1 MNKHFSKYL
10 ELFDVSYYYKNKFEN
25 VEIFK
30 NLNLSIYPGEMVA
43 LLGPSG
49 SGKSTLLNCI
59 GLLDKFVSGK
69 FNILNKDFSLLTE
82 SEITNIRLNDI
93 GFVFQNHRL
102 FPEFSAIENVI
113 IPSLIKKI
121 PFDEAKSKALKILTY
136 LNLEHRMDHRP
147 AKLSGGESQRV
158 AIGRA
163 LSNNPRFI
171 LADEPTGNLDKDNT
185 LLIFNILKQK
195 YSEYDLNLI
204 DGLKIDFDFG
214 WVHLRRSNTEPIIRI
229 YSESTSKEKSD
240 SIAQEF
246 INQIKEII

>member
-1 MNKHFSKYL
+1 MNKVPSNYL
-10 ELFDVSYYYKNKFEN
+10 ELFDVSYHYKNKLEN
-25 VEIFK
+25 VKIFK
-30 NLNLSIYPGEMVA
+30 NLNLTIYPGEMVA

-69 FNILNKDFSLLTE
+69 FKILNKDYSLLTE

-102 FPEFSAIENVI
+102 FPEFSALENII
-113 IPSLIKKI
+113 IPSLIKNT
-121 PFDEAKSKALKILTY
+121 PFDEAKKKAVQILTY
-136 LNLEHRMDHRP
+136 LNLEHRINHRP

-163 LSNNPRFI
+163 LSNNPKFI

-185 LLIFNILKQK
+185 LLIFNILK
-195 YSEYDLNLI
+195 
-204 DGLKIDFDFG
+204 KITLD
-214 WVHLRRSNTEPIIRI
+214 T
-229 YSESTSKEKSD
+229 EKSCI
-240 SIAQEF
+240 IATHNNFLAEKMDRIF
-246 INQIKEII
+246 LIENQNIKILK

>member
-1 MNKHFSKYL
+1 MNKVFSNYL
-10 ELFDVSYYYKNKFEN
+10 ELFDVSYHYKNKLEN
-25 VEIFK
+25 VGIFK
-30 NLNLSIYPGEMVA
+30 NLNLTIYPGEMVA

-69 FNILNKDFSLLTE
+69 FKILNKDYSLLTE

-102 FPEFSAIENVI
+102 FPEFSALENII
-113 IPSLIKKI
+113 IPSLIKNI
-121 PFDEAKSKALKILTY
+121 PYDDAKKKAIQILTY
-136 LNLEHRMDHRP
+136 LNLEHRMNHRP

-163 LSNNPRFI
+163 LSNNPKFI

-185 LLIFNILKQK
+185 LLIFNILK
-195 YSEYDLNLI
+195 
-204 DGLKIDFDFG
+204 KITLD
-214 WVHLRRSNTEPIIRI
+214 T
-229 YSESTSKEKSD
+229 EKSCI
-240 SIAQEF
+240 IATHNNFLAEKMDR
-246 INQIKEII
+246 ILLIENQNIKILK

>member
-1 MNKHFSKYL
+1 MNKVISNYL
-10 ELFDVSYYYKNKFEN
+10 ELFDVSYHYKNKLEN

-30 NLNLSIYPGEMVA
+30 NLNLTIYPGEMVA

-69 FNILNKDFSLLTE
+69 FKILNKDYSLLTE
-82 SEITNIRLNDI
+82 SEITKIRLNDI

-102 FPEFSAIENVI
+102 FPEFSALENII
-113 IPSLIKKI
+113 IPSLIKNI
-121 PFDEAKSKALKILTY
+121 PFDEAKKKAIQILTY
-136 LNLEHRMDHRP
+136 LNLEHRINHRP

-163 LSNNPRFI
+163 LSNNPKFI

-185 LLIFNILKQK
+185 LLIFNILK
-195 YSEYDLNLI
+195 
-204 DGLKIDFDFG
+204 KITLD
-214 WVHLRRSNTEPIIRI
+214 T
-229 YSESTSKEKSD
+229 EKSCI
-240 SIAQEF
+240 IATHNNFLAEKMDRIF
-246 INQIKEII
+246 LIENQNIKILK

>member
-1 MNKHFSKYL
+1 MNKVLSNYL
-10 ELFDVSYYYKNKFEN
+10 ELFDVSYHYKSKLEN

-30 NLNLSIYPGEMVA
+30 NLNLTIYPGEMVA

-69 FNILNKDFSLLTE
+69 FKILNKDYSLLTE

-102 FPEFSAIENVI
+102 FQEFSALENII

-121 PFDEAKSKALKILTY
+121 PFDEAKKKATQILTY
-136 LNLEHRMDHRP
+136 LNLEHRINHRP

-163 LSNNPRFI
+163 LSNNPKFI

-185 LLIFNILKQK
+185 LLIFNILK
-195 YSEYDLNLI
+195 
-204 DGLKIDFDFG
+204 KITLD
-214 WVHLRRSNTEPIIRI
+214 T
-229 YSESTSKEKSD
+229 EKSCI
-240 SIAQEF
+240 IATHNNFLAEKMDR
-246 INQIKEII
+246 ILLIENQNIKILK

>member
-1 MNKHFSKYL
+1 MNKVFSNYL
-10 ELFDVSYYYKNKFEN
+10 ELFDVSYHYKNKLEN
-25 VEIFK
+25 VGIFK
-30 NLNLSIYPGEMVA
+30 NLNLTIYPGEMVA

-59 GLLDKFVSGK
+59 GLLDKFISGK
-69 FNILNKDFSLLTE
+69 FKILNKDYSLLTE

-102 FPEFSAIENVI
+102 FPEFSALENII
-113 IPSLIKKI
+113 IPSLIKNI
-121 PFDEAKSKALKILTY
+121 PYDDAKKKAVQILTY

-163 LSNNPRFI
+163 LSNNPKFI

-185 LLIFNILKQK
+185 LLIFNILK
-195 YSEYDLNLI
+195 
-204 DGLKIDFDFG
+204 KITLD
-214 WVHLRRSNTEPIIRI
+214 T
-229 YSESTSKEKSD
+229 EKSCI
-240 SIAQEF
+240 IATHNNFLAEKMDR
-246 INQIKEII
+246 ILLIENQNIRTLK

>member
-1 MNKHFSKYL
+1 MNKIFSRYL
-10 ELFDVSYYYKNKFEN
+10 ELFDVSYHYKNKLEN
-25 VEIFK
+25 VGIFK
-30 NLNLSIYPGEMVA
+30 NLNLTIYPGEMVA

-69 FNILNKDFSLLTE
+69 FKILNKDYSLLTE

-102 FPEFSAIENVI
+102 FPEFSALENII

-121 PFDEAKSKALKILTY
+121 SFDDAKKKATQILTY
-136 LNLEHRMDHRP
+136 LNLEHRIDHRP

-163 LSNNPRFI
+163 LSNNPKFI

-185 LLIFNILKQK
+185 LLIFNILK
-195 YSEYDLNLI
+195 
-204 DGLKIDFDFG
+204 KITLD
-214 WVHLRRSNTEPIIRI
+214 T
-229 YSESTSKEKSD
+229 EKSCI
-240 SIAQEF
+240 IATHNNFLAEKMDRIF
-246 INQIKEII
+246 LIENQNIKILK

>member
-1 MNKHFSKYL
+1 MNKVFSNYL
-10 ELFDVSYYYKNKFEN
+10 ELFDVSYHYKNKLEN
-25 VEIFK
+25 VKIFK
-30 NLNLSIYPGEMVA
+30 NLNLTIYPGEMVA

-69 FNILNKDFSLLTE
+69 FKILNKDYSLLTE

-102 FPEFSAIENVI
+102 FPEFSALENII
-113 IPSLIKKI
+113 IPSLIKNI
-121 PFDEAKSKALKILTY
+121 PYDDAKKKAVQILTY

-163 LSNNPRFI
+163 LSNNPKFI

-185 LLIFNILKQK
+185 LLIFNILK
-195 YSEYDLNLI
+195 
-204 DGLKIDFDFG
+204 KITLD
-214 WVHLRRSNTEPIIRI
+214 T
-229 YSESTSKEKSD
+229 EKSCI
-240 SIAQEF
+240 IATHNNFLAEKMDR
-246 INQIKEII
+246 ILLIENQNIKILK

>member
-1 MNKHFSKYL
+1 MNKVLSNYL
-10 ELFDVSYYYKNKFEN
+10 ELFDVSYHYKNKLEN
-25 VEIFK
+25 VKIFK
-30 NLNLSIYPGEMVA
+30 NLNLTIYPGEMVA

-69 FNILNKDFSLLTE
+69 FKILNKDYSLLTE

-102 FPEFSAIENVI
+102 FPEFSALENII
-113 IPSLIKKI
+113 IPSLIKNI
-121 PFDEAKSKALKILTY
+121 PFDEAKKKATQILTY
-136 LNLEHRMDHRP
+136 LNLEHRINHRP

-163 LSNNPRFI
+163 LSNNPKFI

-185 LLIFNILKQK
+185 LLIFNILK
-195 YSEYDLNLI
+195 
-204 DGLKIDFDFG
+204 KITLD
-214 WVHLRRSNTEPIIRI
+214 T
-229 YSESTSKEKSD
+229 EKSCI
-240 SIAQEF
+240 IATHNNFLAEKMDRIF
-246 INQIKEII
+246 LIENQNIKILK

>member
-1 MNKHFSKYL
+1 MNKVFSNYL
-10 ELFDVSYYYKNKFEN
+10 ELFDVSYHYKSKLEN

-30 NLNLSIYPGEMVA
+30 NLNLTIYPGEMVA

-69 FNILNKDFSLLTE
+69 FKILNKDYSSLTE

-102 FPEFSAIENVI
+102 FPEFSALENII
-113 IPSLIKKI
+113 IPSLIKNI
-121 PFDEAKSKALKILTY
+121 PFDEAKKKAIQILTY
-136 LNLEHRMDHRP
+136 LNLEHRINHRP

-163 LSNNPRFI
+163 LSNNPKFI

-185 LLIFNILKQK
+185 LLIFNILK
-195 YSEYDLNLI
+195 
-204 DGLKIDFDFG
+204 KIT
-214 WVHLRRSNTEPIIRI
+214 VYT
-229 YSESTSKEKSD
+229 EKSCI
-240 SIAQEF
+240 IATHNNFLAEKMDRIF
-246 INQIKEII
+246 LIENQNIKILK

>member
-1 MNKHFSKYL
+1 MNKVVSYYF
-10 ELFDVSYYYKNKFEN
+10 ELFDVSYHYKSKLEN
-25 VEIFK
+25 VKIFK
-30 NLNLSIYPGEMVA
+30 NLNLTIYPGEMVA

-69 FNILNKDFSLLTE
+69 FKILNKDYSLLTE
-82 SEITNIRLNDI
+82 NEITKIRLNDI

-102 FPEFSAIENVI
+102 FSEFSALENII

-121 PFDEAKSKALKILTY
+121 PFDEAKKRATQILTY
-136 LNLEHRMDHRP
+136 LNLEHRINHRP

-163 LSNNPRFI
+163 LSNNPKFI

-185 LLIFNILKQK
+185 LLIFNILK
-195 YSEYDLNLI
+195 
-204 DGLKIDFDFG
+204 KITLD
-214 WVHLRRSNTEPIIRI
+214 T
-229 YSESTSKEKSD
+229 EKSCI
-240 SIAQEF
+240 IATHNNFLAEKMDRIF
-246 INQIKEII
+246 LIENQNIKILK

>member
-1 MNKHFSKYL
+1 MNKFLSKYL
-10 ELFDVSYYYKNKFEN
+10 ELFDVSYHYKNKSEN

-30 NLNLSIYPGEMVA
+30 NLNLTIYPGEMVA

-69 FNILNKDFSLLTE
+69 FKILNKDYSLLTE

-102 FPEFSAIENVI
+102 FSEFSALENII

-121 PFDEAKSKALKILTY
+121 PFDEAKKKATQILTY
-136 LNLEHRMDHRP
+136 LNLEHRINHRP

-163 LSNNPRFI
+163 LSNNPKFI

-185 LLIFNILKQK
+185 LLIFNILK
-195 YSEYDLNLI
+195 
-204 DGLKIDFDFG
+204 KITLD
-214 WVHLRRSNTEPIIRI
+214 T
-229 YSESTSKEKSD
+229 EKSCI
-240 SIAQEF
+240 IATHNNFLAEKMDRIF
-246 INQIKEII
+246 LIENQNIKILK

>member
-1 MNKHFSKYL
+1 MNKVLSNYL
-10 ELFDVSYYYKNKFEN
+10 ELFDVSYHYKNKLEN
-25 VEIFK
+25 VGIFK
-30 NLNLSIYPGEMVA
+30 NLNLTIYPGEMVA

-59 GLLDKFVSGK
+59 GLLDKFISGK
-69 FNILNKDFSLLTE
+69 FKILNKDYSLLTE

-102 FPEFSAIENVI
+102 FPEFSALENII
-113 IPSLIKKI
+113 IPSLIKNI
-121 PFDEAKSKALKILTY
+121 PYDDAKKKAVQILTY

-163 LSNNPRFI
+163 LSNNPKFI

-185 LLIFNILKQK
+185 LLIFNILK
-195 YSEYDLNLI
+195 
-204 DGLKIDFDFG
+204 KITLD
-214 WVHLRRSNTEPIIRI
+214 T
-229 YSESTSKEKSD
+229 EKSCI
-240 SIAQEF
+240 IATHNNFLAEKMDR
-246 INQIKEII
+246 ILLIENQNIKILK

>member
-1 MNKHFSKYL
+1 MNKILSNYL
-10 ELFDVSYYYKNKFEN
+10 ELFDVNYHYKNKLEN

-30 NLNLSIYPGEMVA
+30 NLNLTIYPGEMVA

-69 FNILNKDFSLLTE
+69 FKILNKDYSLLTE

-102 FPEFSAIENVI
+102 FPEFSALENII

-121 PFDEAKSKALKILTY
+121 PFDEAKKKAIQILTY
-136 LNLEHRMDHRP
+136 LNLEHRINHRP

-163 LSNNPRFI
+163 LSNNPKFI

-185 LLIFNILKQK
+185 LLIFNILKK
-195 YSEYDLNLI
+195 ITLDTKKSCIIATHNNFLAEKMDRIFLI
-204 DGLKIDFDFG
+204 ENQNIKILK
-214 WVHLRRSNTEPIIRI
+214 
-229 YSESTSKEKSD
+229 
-240 SIAQEF
+240 
-246 INQIKEII
+246 

>member
-1 MNKHFSKYL
+1 MNKVLSNYL
-10 ELFDVSYYYKNKFEN
+10 ELFDVSYHYKNKLEN
-25 VEIFK
+25 VKIFK
-30 NLNLSIYPGEMVA
+30 NLNLTIYPGEMVA

-69 FNILNKDFSLLTE
+69 FKILDKDYSLLTE

-102 FPEFSAIENVI
+102 FPEFSALENII
-113 IPSLIKKI
+113 IPSLIKNI
-121 PFDEAKSKALKILTY
+121 PFDEAKKKAIQILTY
-136 LNLEHRMDHRP
+136 LNLEHRINHRP

-163 LSNNPRFI
+163 LSNNPKFI

-185 LLIFNILKQK
+185 LLIFNILKK
-195 YSEYDLNLI
+195 ITLDTYKSCIIATHNNFLAEKMDRILLI
-204 DGLKIDFDFG
+204 ENQNIKILK
-214 WVHLRRSNTEPIIRI
+214 
-229 YSESTSKEKSD
+229 
-240 SIAQEF
+240 
-246 INQIKEII
+246 

>member
-1 MNKHFSKYL
+1 MSKVLSNYL
-10 ELFDVSYYYKNKFEN
+10 NLFDVSYHYKNKLEN
-25 VEIFK
+25 VDIFK
-30 NLNLSIYPGEMVA
+30 NLNLTIYPGEMVA

-59 GLLDKFVSGK
+59 GLLDKFVSGEFK
-69 FNILNKDFSLLTE
+69 ILNKDYSLLTE

-102 FPEFSAIENVI
+102 FSEFSALENII

-121 PFDEAKSKALKILTY
+121 PFDEAKKKATQILTY
-136 LNLEHRMDHRP
+136 LNLEHRMNHRP

-163 LSNNPRFI
+163 LSNNPKFI

-185 LLIFNILKQK
+185 LLIFNILK
-195 YSEYDLNLI
+195 
-204 DGLKIDFDFG
+204 KITLD
-214 WVHLRRSNTEPIIRI
+214 T
-229 YSESTSKEKSD
+229 EKSCI
-240 SIAQEF
+240 IATHNNFLAEKMDRIF
-246 INQIKEII
+246 LIENQNIKILK

>member
-1 MNKHFSKYL
+1 MNKLLPNYL
-10 ELFDVSYYYKNKFEN
+10 TLSDVSYHYKNKLEN

-30 NLNLSIYPGEMVA
+30 NLNLTIYPGEMVA

-69 FNILNKDFSLLTE
+69 FKILNKDYSLLTE

-102 FPEFSAIENVI
+102 FSEFSALENII

-121 PFDEAKSKALKILTY
+121 PFDEAKKKATQILTY
-136 LNLEHRMDHRP
+136 LNLEHRINHRP

-163 LSNNPRFI
+163 LSNNPKFI

-185 LLIFNILKQK
+185 LLIFNILK
-195 YSEYDLNLI
+195 
-204 DGLKIDFDFG
+204 KITLD
-214 WVHLRRSNTEPIIRI
+214 S
-229 YSESTSKEKSD
+229 EKSCI
-240 SIAQEF
+240 IATHNNFLAEKMDRIF
-246 INQIKEII
+246 LIENQNIKILK

>member
-1 MNKHFSKYL
+1 MNKKFSKYL
-10 ELFDVSYYYKNKFEN
+10 ELFDVSYHYQTKLEN

-59 GLLDKFVSGK
+59 GLLDKFVSGDYR
-69 FNILNKDFSLLTE
+69 ILNKEYSLLSE

-93 GFVFQNHRL
+93 GFIFQNHRL
-102 FPEFSAIENVI
+102 FPEFSALENII

-121 PFDEAKSKALKILTY
+121 PFDQAKKKALQILTY
-136 LNLEHRMDHRP
+136 LNLDHRLNHRP

-163 LSNNPRFI
+163 LSNNPKFI
-171 LADEPTGNLDKDNT
+171 LADEPTGNLDKENT
-185 LLIFNILKQK
+185 LLIFNILKK
-195 YSEYDLNLI
+195 ITSE
-204 DGLKIDFDFG
+204 
-214 WVHLRRSNTEPIIRI
+214 T
-229 YSESTSKEKSD
+229 EKSCI
-240 SIAQEF
+240 IATHNNF
-246 INQIKEII
+246 IAEKMDRILLIENRNIKILK

>member
-1 MNKHFSKYL
+1 MNKVLSNYL
-10 ELFDVSYYYKNKFEN
+10 ELFDASYHYKSKLEN

-30 NLNLSIYPGEMVA
+30 NLNLTIYPGEMVA

-69 FNILNKDFSLLTE
+69 FKILNKDYSLLTE
-82 SEITNIRLNDI
+82 NEITKIRLNDI

-102 FPEFSAIENVI
+102 FSEFSALENII
-113 IPSLIKKI
+113 IPSLINKI
-121 PFDEAKSKALKILTY
+121 PFDEAKKKATQILTY
-136 LNLEHRMDHRP
+136 LNLEHRINHRP

-163 LSNNPRFI
+163 LSNNPKFI

-185 LLIFNILKQK
+185 LLIFNILK
-195 YSEYDLNLI
+195 
-204 DGLKIDFDFG
+204 KITLD
-214 WVHLRRSNTEPIIRI
+214 T
-229 YSESTSKEKSD
+229 EKSCI
-240 SIAQEF
+240 IATHNNFLAEKMDR
-246 INQIKEII
+246 ILLIENQNIKILK

>member
-1 MNKHFSKYL
+1 MNKVLSNYL
-10 ELFDVSYYYKNKFEN
+10 ELFDVNYHYKNKQEI

-30 NLNLSIYPGEMVA
+30 NLNLTIYPGEMVA

-69 FNILNKDFSLLTE
+69 FKILNKDYSLLTE

-102 FPEFSAIENVI
+102 FPEFSALENII

-121 PFDEAKSKALKILTY
+121 PFDEAKKKAIQILTY
-136 LNLEHRMDHRP
+136 LNLEHRINHRP

-163 LSNNPRFI
+163 LSNNPKFI

-185 LLIFNILKQK
+185 FLIFNILK
-195 YSEYDLNLI
+195 
-204 DGLKIDFDFG
+204 KITLD
-214 WVHLRRSNTEPIIRI
+214 T
-229 YSESTSKEKSD
+229 EKSCI
-240 SIAQEF
+240 IATHNNFLAEKMDRIF
-246 INQIKEII
+246 LIENQNIKILK

>member
-1 MNKHFSKYL
+1 MNKVLSNYL
-10 ELFDVSYYYKNKFEN
+10 ELFDVSYHYKNKLEN
-25 VEIFK
+25 IKIFK
-30 NLNLSIYPGEMVA
+30 NLNLKIYPGEMVA

-69 FNILNKDFSLLTE
+69 FKILNKDYSLLTE

-102 FPEFSAIENVI
+102 FPEFSALENII
-113 IPSLIKKI
+113 IPSLIKNI
-121 PFDEAKSKALKILTY
+121 PFDEAKKKAIQILTY
-136 LNLEHRMDHRP
+136 LNLEHRINHRP

-163 LSNNPRFI
+163 LSNNPKFI

-185 LLIFNILKQK
+185 LLIFNILK
-195 YSEYDLNLI
+195 
-204 DGLKIDFDFG
+204 KITLD
-214 WVHLRRSNTEPIIRI
+214 S
-229 YSESTSKEKSD
+229 EKSCI
-240 SIAQEF
+240 IATHNNFLAEKMDRIF
-246 INQIKEII
+246 LIENQNIKILK

>member
-1 MNKHFSKYL
+1 MNKLLSNYL
-10 ELFDVSYYYKNKFEN
+10 ELSDVSYHYKNKLEN
-25 VEIFK
+25 VKIFK
-30 NLNLSIYPGEMVA
+30 NLNLTIYPGEMVA

-69 FNILNKDFSLLTE
+69 FKISNKDYSLLTE

-102 FPEFSAIENVI
+102 FPEFSALENII

-121 PFDEAKSKALKILTY
+121 PFDEAKKKAMQILTY
-136 LNLEHRMDHRP
+136 LNLEHRINHRP

-163 LSNNPRFI
+163 LSNNPKFI

-185 LLIFNILKQK
+185 LLIFNILK
-195 YSEYDLNLI
+195 
-204 DGLKIDFDFG
+204 KITLD
-214 WVHLRRSNTEPIIRI
+214 T
-229 YSESTSKEKSD
+229 EKSCI
-240 SIAQEF
+240 IATHNNFLAEKMDR
-246 INQIKEII
+246 ILLIENQNIKILK

>member
-1 MNKHFSKYL
+1 MNKVLSNYL
-10 ELFDVSYYYKNKFEN
+10 ELFDVSYHYKNKLEN
-25 VEIFK
+25 VKIFK
-30 NLNLSIYPGEMVA
+30 NLNLTIYPGEMVA

-69 FNILNKDFSLLTE
+69 FKILNKDYSLLTE

-102 FPEFSAIENVI
+102 FPEFSALENII

-121 PFDEAKSKALKILTY
+121 PFDEAKKKATQILTY
-136 LNLEHRMDHRP
+136 LNLEHRINHRP

-163 LSNNPRFI
+163 LSNNPKFI

-185 LLIFNILKQK
+185 LLIFNILK
-195 YSEYDLNLI
+195 
-204 DGLKIDFDFG
+204 KITLD
-214 WVHLRRSNTEPIIRI
+214 T
-229 YSESTSKEKSD
+229 EKSCI
-240 SIAQEF
+240 IATHNNFLAEKMDRIF
-246 INQIKEII
+246 LIENQNIKILK

>member
-1 MNKHFSKYL
+1 MNKVLSNYL
-10 ELFDVSYYYKNKFEN
+10 ELFDVSYHYKNKLEN
-25 VEIFK
+25 VKIFK
-30 NLNLSIYPGEMVA
+30 NLNLTIYPGEMVA

-69 FNILNKDFSLLTE
+69 FKILNKDYSLLTE

-102 FPEFSAIENVI
+102 FQEFSALENII
-113 IPSLIKKI
+113 IPSLIKKM
-121 PFDEAKSKALKILTY
+121 PFDEAKKKAMQILTY
-136 LNLEHRMDHRP
+136 LNLEHRINHRP

-163 LSNNPRFI
+163 LSNNPKFI

-185 LLIFNILKQK
+185 SLIFNILK
-195 YSEYDLNLI
+195 
-204 DGLKIDFDFG
+204 KITVD
-214 WVHLRRSNTEPIIRI
+214 T
-229 YSESTSKEKSD
+229 EKSCI
-240 SIAQEF
+240 IATHNNSLAEKMDR
-246 INQIKEII
+246 ILLIENKTIKILK

>member
-1 MNKHFSKYL
+1 MNKVLLNYL
-10 ELFDVSYYYKNKFEN
+10 ELFDVSYQYKSKLEN

-30 NLNLSIYPGEMVA
+30 NLNLTIYPGEMVA

-59 GLLDKFVSGK
+59 GLVDKFVSGK
-69 FNILNKDFSLLTE
+69 FKIFNKDYSLLTE

-102 FPEFSAIENVI
+102 FSEFSALENII

-121 PFDEAKSKALKILTY
+121 PFDEARKKATQILTY
-136 LNLEHRMDHRP
+136 LNLEHRVNHRP

-163 LSNNPRFI
+163 LSNNPKFI
-171 LADEPTGNLDKDNT
+171 LADEPTGNLDKENT
-185 LLIFNILKQK
+185 LLIFNIFK
-195 YSEYDLNLI
+195 
-204 DGLKIDFDFG
+204 KITLD
-214 WVHLRRSNTEPIIRI
+214 T
-229 YSESTSKEKSD
+229 EKSCI
-240 SIAQEF
+240 IATHNNFLAEKMDRIF
-246 INQIKEII
+246 LIENQNIKILK